1 MMRARRHG
9 MATLAGILV
18 TASLWSGPAVGA
30 PSLGPAGQTGVPAAV
45 VQAALREGQFTF
57 YGPSDQSDYDTIFG
71 EFMRDYPGI
80 KVRAIH
86 VPSGVLT
93 ERVLSEIQARNVQV
107 DVVHAR
113 SELIALHQAN
123 ALVPYKVGAERR
135 RSLFPSHLQVPGL
148 VDSVLTRHVIYNT
161 SLVAQSELPKT
172 WEDLLNP
179 KWRGKIAIQ
188 DTAYEWIGALRK
200 EWGVER
206 TTQFMTRLAP
216 NVVVR
221 RGNSQIVELT
231 AAGEFAFFLNAYG
244 DITWSFIQKGAPIAF
259 LRTLEP
265 VRVVATMWAA
275 VKDSPHPNA
284 AKLALHWVLSDRGQR
299 AMLKVG
305 RAPVARAVP
314 NSVLPVQQWIGS
326 ARTFVVLPGDLD
338 YAAIAAEYNR
348 IFLRR

>member
-1 MMRARRHG
+1 MRARRVVPIAVAG
-9 MATLAGILV
+9 VLMAA
-18 TASLWSGPAVGA
+18 ALWSGPVTGA

-45 VQAALREGQFTF
+45 VQAALREGTFTF
-57 YGPSDQSDYDTIFG
+57 YGPSDQSDYDTIFA

-86 VPSGVLT
+86 VPSGVFV

-113 SELIALHQAN
+113 SEVAALAQAN
-123 ALVPYKVGAERR
+123 ALAPYKVAAEQR
-135 RSLFPSHLQVPGL
+135 RSLFPSRQQVPGL

-161 SLVAQSELPKT
+161 SLVSESDLPKS

-188 DTAYEWIGALRK
+188 DTAYEWVAALQK
-200 EWGVER
+200 EWGEER
-206 TTQFMTRLAP
+206 TRQFMTRLAP
-216 NVVVR
+216 SVVVR

-284 AKLALHWVLSDRGQR
+284 ARLALHWVLSDRGQR

-314 NSVLPVQQWIGS
+314 NSALPVQQWIGS
-326 ARTFVVLPGDLD
+326 AKTFIVLPGDLD
-338 YAAIAAEYNR
+338 YAALAAEYNR